1 MDPRLNR
8 LALAQAGLLAAAAL
22 FAAFPAF
29 AGDPGRGKGVFNS
42 QCSLCHSASRNG
54 PAIIGPPLFGV
65 VGRPAG
71 SVKDYAYSAG
81 MKSAGITWTDAQLR
95 AYLPAPRAKVPT
107 TKMTYGGVKNP
118 TQLDDLIAYL
128 DTLK

>member
-1 MDPRLNR
+1 MDRLLNR
-8 LALAQAGLLAAAAL
+8 LGLAQAGLLVAAGL
-22 FAAFPAF
+22 FAAFPAA
-29 AGDPGRGKGVFNS
+29 AGDPGHGKGVFAS
-42 QCSLCHSASRNG
+42 QCSICHTATRNG

-71 SVKDYAYSAG
+71 SVKGYAYSAG
-81 MKSAGITWTDAQLR
+81 MKSAGITWTDSQLR
-95 AYLPAPRAKVPT
+95 AYLPAPRTKVPT
-107 TKMTYGGVKNP
+107 TKMTYGGLKNP